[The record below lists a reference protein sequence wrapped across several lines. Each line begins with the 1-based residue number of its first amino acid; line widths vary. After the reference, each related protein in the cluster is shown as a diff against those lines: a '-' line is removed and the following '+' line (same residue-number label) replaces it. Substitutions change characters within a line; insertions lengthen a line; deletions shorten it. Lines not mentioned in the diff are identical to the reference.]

1 MLTFAIVKQLFAMKL
16 FSVLKQKWF
25 WINLLLLIVFYVI
38 VVWGAFV
45 GLNIYTNHN
54 EYIKLPSF
62 VGKTE
67 KEVQQLC
74 KQYKLRYVITD
85 SIYDSHVKPG
95 AVVEQIPKPGV
106 NVKENRKIFLTINA
120 IGPEKIAMP
129 DLTGISVR
137 EAAMVADIYGIK
149 IGNLKFVPDIAKN
162 NILKQMYKG
171 AEIKPG
177 TLIPKGSV
185 IDLVVGT
192 GISNEKTFVPCLYG
206 LTYDQAEQ
214 VLTAA
219 ALNVGAVIYD
229 ETVKNAKDS
238 AVAKVYKQNPE
249 FRVQPVQLNLG
260 YSVDIW
266 LTADST
272 MQILNCDS
280 LKLLQTDTLGVDTV
294 MTNIETD
301 YDL

>member
-1 MLTFAIVKQLFAMKL
+1 MKL
-16 FSVLKQKWF
+16 FGILKQKWF
-25 WINLLLLIVFYVI
+25 WINLALAIIFYAAI
-38 VVWGAFV
+38 IWGTFL
-45 GLNIYTNHN
+45 GLNIFTRHN
-54 EYIKLPSF
+54 KYIKLPSF

-67 KEVQQLC
+67 QEVKQIC
-74 KQYKLRYVITD
+74 KQYRLRYVITD
-85 SIYDSHVKPG
+85 SIYDRKTKPG

-149 IGNLKFVPDIAKN
+149 IGNLQFVPDIAKN
-162 NILKQMYKG
+162 NILKQQYKG
-171 AEIKPG
+171 KDIPPG
-177 TLIPKGSV
+177 TLIPKGGV

-192 GISNEKTFVPCLYG
+192 GISNEKTYVPCLYG
-206 LTYDQAEQ
+206 LTYEQAEQ
-214 VLTAA
+214 ALTET
-219 ALNVGAVIYD
+219 ALNIGAVIYD

-238 AVAKVYKQNPE
+238 SIAKVYKQNPA
-249 FRVQPVQLNLG
+249 FKTTPTQLNLG

-266 LTADST
+266 LTADTT
-272 MQILNCDS
+272 MQLLNCDS
-280 LKLLQTDTLGVDTV
+280 LKTIMSQPTDSSYDDVE
-294 MTNIETD
+294 IE